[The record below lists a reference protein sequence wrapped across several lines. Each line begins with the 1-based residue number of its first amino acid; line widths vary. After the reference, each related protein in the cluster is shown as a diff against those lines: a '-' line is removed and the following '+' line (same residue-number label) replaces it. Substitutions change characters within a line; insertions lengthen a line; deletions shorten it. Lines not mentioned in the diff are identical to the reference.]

1 MSTAETSLTTRISSA
16 IQNSPHLSRRKLQF
30 EACEGHVVL
39 RGTVTTYY
47 QKQMATE
54 ALRRLDGVE
63 QIENNLEV
71 AWS

>member
-1 MSTAETSLTTRISSA
+1 MSTAESSLATRVSSA
-16 IQNSPHLSRRKLQF
+16 IQNSPHLGRRKLHF
-30 EACEGHVVL
+30 ETREGRVVL
-39 RGTVTTYY
+39 RGTVNTYY

-71 AWS
+71 SWS

>member
-1 MSTAETSLTTRISSA
+1 MPTVEPSLATRATSA
-16 IQNSPHLSRRKLQF
+16 IQSSPHLSRRKLHC
-30 EACEGHVVL
+30 EASEGRVVV
-39 RGTVTTYY
+39 RGTVSTYY

-63 QIENNLEV
+63 QIENHLEV